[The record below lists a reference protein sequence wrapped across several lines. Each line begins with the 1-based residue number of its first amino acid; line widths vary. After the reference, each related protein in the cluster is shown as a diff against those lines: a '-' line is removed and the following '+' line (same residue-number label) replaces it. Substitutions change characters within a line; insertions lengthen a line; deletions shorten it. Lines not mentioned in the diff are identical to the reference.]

1 MKKMKR
7 LAFTIL
13 TAVLSLLQIQASNDV
28 LRIVHGGITDYAP
41 LSAIDSIY
49 FDENGATMFI
59 QPIEKVAPVGIART
73 DISSLEYIAADA
85 CPGKISVVYNGNS
98 ITAENPFLLS
108 GVSIVADGAYVTVKN
123 TNIATEYTTDLSG
136 STTDGSLTYE
146 GNYKATI
153 VLNGVSITSQRG
165 AAIDIE
171 CGKRIALE
179 LKKGTVNTLTDAAG
193 GKQKAALYCKG
204 HLEIDKTGILNVT
217 GNTAHAISAKE
228 YIQLKKSTGVINI
241 LGAKN
246 DGIHCKQYFSAKG
259 FTVNI
264 SGIDGDGIQAE
275 VEELD
280 EGETYGEDYE
290 NGSIQIMDGTFTI
303 TSANDGGVRSSETT
317 ETTKSYKV
325 YVAKTVGTNGGWG
338 GNRGGN
344 YWNNIYLYKADGT
357 LVSQLTS
364 TVTLSGTNGQSLQF
378 YVYDFGQNNT
388 GNYYFKSDD
397 YSGNGGTSYTIV
409 SQQFTGP
416 QSGIDYYY
424 QISNS
429 YTTSGTTRTFPLTSV
444 QDIYG
449 GSSGESADTYNSVC
463 LKADKAVDISG
474 GTFVLTN
481 SGSMSKSIKAGNSD
495 YEGTV
500 AISGGD
506 ITCNVSGDMYLSGTD
521 ATYCAAVKTDNYYGT
536 GGTITI
542 NASTGKAIRGISAD
556 NVINISDGTY
566 SITNSSNGNLGSNDT
581 YTAKGL
587 TCDKDIILTGG
598 NFTIKATGTGGKCIK
613 ADGEIIIGT
622 DNGTGPVITASTS
635 GTGLGTSSGGG
646 PGGCRLCPIRDRW
659 RGCRGRGWRRGCSS
673 LRPAGAARGCRIGW
687 RCWRGCRRLRGRA
700 GASGGS
706 GGGPLRAGR
715 GRCRRGRGRRA
726 LRGCRAGGR
735 RQKET
740 ARGPAADGRPR
751 AAVCLIG
758 CIRQSLADDEF
769 LHLLAADAVGVEA
782 CGEVGDDS
790 GAIAGD
796 GLAADELPHGVVDD
810 QGGGLAEVVADGHL
824 LVGGVGI
831 GLDSG
836 GGGGVADA
844 YGLSVAVEAEQDG
857 AGDGAVGNLHIVD
870 AVGVGDFGVGRVV
883 HGEVAVLGI
892 GGEGDGGAGERG
904 DALVAH
910 AEAPDFD
917 AVLLNLG
924 EGDDEVADD
933 GGCLVAEGDGCA
945 VSAVGIDGYDHGV
958 AVLVG
963 IAFIEEADLGLCVE
977 QGKRAEQDGKG

>member
-13 TAVLSLLQIQASNDV
+13 TAVFSLLQIQASNDV

-98 ITAENPFLLS
+98 ITAENPFILS

-325 YVAKTVGTNGGWG
+325 YVAKTVGTSGGWG

-449 GSSGESADTYNSVC
+449 GSNGESADTYNSVC

-587 TCDKDIILTGG
+587 TCDKDIILAGG

-646 PGGCRLCPIRDRW
+646 PGGGP
-659 RGCRGRGWRRGCSS
+659 GGWGGQQTSVSS
-673 LRPAGAARGCRIGW
+673 SSKAIKAVGQVIVYGGDLTVTTATDGAEGLESKTSVLIKGGNHYFKCYDDCINSAGVINF
-687 RCWRGCRRLRGRA
+687 
-700 GASGGS
+700 
-706 GGGPLRAGR
+706 
-715 GRCRRGRGRRA
+715 
-726 LRGCRAGGR
+726 AGGN
-735 RQKET
+735 T
-740 ARGPAADGRPR
+740 
-751 AAVCLIG
+751 VCYATG
-758 CIRQSLADDEF
+758 N
-769 LHLLAADAVGVEA
+769 DAVDSNYGR
-782 CGEVGDDS
+782 S
-790 GAIAGD
+790 GAITFSGGNVFAYTTAGGPEEGFD
-796 GLAADELPHGVVDD
+796 CDNNSYITIT
-810 QGGGLAEVVADGHL
+810 GGIAVSA
-824 LVGGVGI
+824 GG
-831 GLDSG
+831 SQG
-836 GGGGVADA
+836 GGGGM
-844 YGLSVAVEAEQDG
+844 GGSTSGSVGSATQGYYLGGSPSSYNASNYYTLCSTSGEAICTYRFE
-857 AGDGAVGNLHIVD
+857 GAVTNSLS
-870 AVGVGDFGVGRVV
+870 
-883 HGEVAVLGI
+883 L
-892 GGEGDGGAGERG
+892 
-904 DALVAH
+904 LT
-910 AEAPDFD
+910 AP
-917 AVLLNLG
+917 NLG
-924 EGDDEVADD
+924 KGSITVKQGSSAPASYDSCVANAS
-933 GGCLVAEGDGCA
+933 GNAVFYISPA
-945 VSAVGIDGYDHGV
+945 VSTTSTV
-958 AVLVG
+958 ASLTS
-963 IAFIEEADLGLCVE
+963 
-977 QGKRAEQDGKG
+977 K